1 MKKHGYTEKKDK
13 GGRMMNENGLK
24 DLKIRRLKLGKVI
37 FKSLILESSNRIQP
51 SSLIL
56 HPFYVLSVPLR
67 LRVLFL

>member
-1 MKKHGYTEKKDK
+1 
-13 GGRMMNENGLK
+13 MNENGLK

-51 SSLIL
+51 SSLIF